1 MSIQNILRENNALKE
16 KNNKLKSLLGRSAKA
31 QRDVKNE
38 LETVRKAYE
47 AALSNCSQLEK
58 RLEVLANRP
67 THMDLLADFETNFDR
82 ALLSA
87 SSMGIGGGGLSR
99 NNNQQSGGEDAAET
113 TTSMTSMYDNMVSSS
128 SSSSSSGKQ
137 SSSRAV
143 SSDQL
148 LTIELA
154 ESQDCITHLTLSNT
168 TLQERVTALEHEN
181 QTLLLDNTTARNTLT
196 NLQLELRMSKMEA
209 EHHVRT
215 IKDKD
220 ANITE
225 MQLEIDLVTQSA
237 VDANR
242 RAAEGYVVAQTAR
255 SDKEYVEG
263 LEMKVAAL
271 QEWALASTESKQL
284 TLDRC
289 RILEGRVKEL
299 EGMIYQLISGGGGDG
314 TSSEED
320 NLSPQ
325 TLLVD
330 YTPHRPTLHH
340 PSSSSSSVGGNSS
353 MGGNDN
359 EERSLWT
366 KSSSLVIGAGM
377 FGHVI
382 LELGQVHIE
391 SYETVVLRWKFDITP
406 NDLDIYF
413 SILKGSV
420 NCVEDKKL
428 MRGADACF
436 RHRHVTS
443 GGGGGDVS
451 GAFAKQNSCTLLW
464 SNEMS
469 WVRPRTI
476 KWTVE
481 AVAIEWN
488 D

>member
-1 MSIQNILRENNALKE
+1 
-16 KNNKLKSLLGRSAKA
+16 
-31 QRDVKNE
+31 
-38 LETVRKAYE
+38 
-47 AALSNCSQLEK
+47 
-58 RLEVLANRP
+58 
-67 THMDLLADFETNFDR
+67 
-82 ALLSA
+82 
-87 SSMGIGGGGLSR
+87 
-99 NNNQQSGGEDAAET
+99 
-113 TTSMTSMYDNMVSSS
+113 
-128 SSSSSSGKQ
+128 
-137 SSSRAV
+137 
-143 SSDQL
+143 
-148 LTIELA
+148 
-154 ESQDCITHLTLSNT
+154 
-168 TLQERVTALEHEN
+168 VTALEHEN
-181 QTLLLDNTTARNTLT
+181 QTLLLDNTTARNTVT

-263 LEMKVAAL
+263 LEMKVVAL

-299 EGMIYQLISGGGGDG
+299 EGMIYQLSSGGGGDG
-314 TSSEED
+314 ALLSSED

-325 TLLVD
+325 TPLVD

-377 FGHVI
+377 IGHVI
-382 LELGQVHIE
+382 LSLV
-391 SYETVVLRWKFDITP
+391 KC
-406 NDLDIYF
+406 
-413 SILKGSV
+413 ILNPMKLLYYDGS
-420 NCVEDKKL
+420 L
-428 MRGADACF
+428 
-436 RHRHVTS
+436 
-443 GGGGGDVS
+443 
-451 GAFAKQNSCTLLW
+451 
-464 SNEMS
+464 
-469 WVRPRTI
+469 I
-476 KWTVE
+476 
-481 AVAIEWN
+481 
-488 D
+488 